1 MLLRYYL
8 CKNSADLKTKLLLL
22 LVIVLT
28 VGCRQL
34 NVFEQLHP
42 FPNHEWASADSCI
55 FRFRIT
61 DTAARY
67 HIYAILRHED
77 AYHFNNIWMEV
88 GTQPPRDTLKK
99 QTVMLTLGD
108 NTKGWLGV
116 GMDDVF
122 DQRIRITRNPIPL
135 VAGEYTFTLKQIM
148 REDPLQNVLQAGI
161 RVEKFVP

>member
-1 MLLRYYL
+1 MKTILLP
-8 CKNSADLKTKLLLL
+8 L
-22 LVIVLT
+22 LVIVFA

-34 NVFEQLHP
+34 NVYEQLHP
-42 FPNHEWASADSCI
+42 FPNHEWASGDSCV
-55 FRFRIT
+55 FTFRIT

-77 AYHFNNIWMEV
+77 AYHYNNIWMEV
-88 GTQPPRDTLKK
+88 GTRAPGDTLKK
-99 QTVMLTLGD
+99 QSVMLTLGD

-122 DQRIRITRNPIPL
+122 DHRVLITRNPIPL

-148 REDPLQNVLQAGI
+148 REDPLQKVLQAGI
-161 RVEKFVP
+161 RVEKIVP

>member
-1 MLLRYYL
+1 M
-8 CKNSADLKTKLLLL
+8 KTKLLLL

>member
-1 MLLRYYL
+1 LLLRYYL

>member
-1 MLLRYYL
+1 
-8 CKNSADLKTKLLLL
+8 LLL

-42 FPNHEWASADSCI
+42 FPNHEWASADSCV

-61 DTAARY
+61 DTASRY

-88 GTQPPRDTLKK
+88 GTLPPRDTLKK